1 MVRFFNECG
10 YSDKEENNSN
20 DEEATDTSMER
31 LTNVQSLDMM
41 FKLKDY
47 FSGIIDIKNEDMLE
61 CLKGLQKCK
70 SVILGNNV
78 FKNQTKISDFSK

>member
-1 MVRFFNECG
+1 MRVH
-10 YSDKEENNSN
+10 SDKEENNSN
-20 DEEATDTSMER
+20 DEEEATATSMER

-47 FSGIIDIKNEDMLE
+47 FSGIVDIKNEDMLE

-70 SVILGNNV
+70 SVKLGNNV
-78 FKNQTKISDFSK
+78 FKNQTKISDFFK